1 MSMRT
6 PIRKS
11 ILRRITWMGG
21 DRRVV
26 GFCGLLLFCIGITLF
41 MGFGFFYAI
50 PIIVPFVLFIAVLWV
65 AKQAN
70 DSDPFMIDVVLRQ
83 FRYRKYYAAKPDLG
97 TEHPEV
103 RDFVN

>member
-1 MSMRT
+1 MFLPS
-6 PIRKS
+6 
-11 ILRRITWMGG
+11 L
-21 DRRVV
+21 
-26 GFCGLLLFCIGITLF
+26 
-41 MGFGFFYAI
+41 
-50 PIIVPFVLFIAVLWV
+50 PIILPFILFTVVLWV

-103 RDFVN
+103 RDFIN